1 MSLKERIE
9 KVFADL
15 FPINR
20 SLTGKG
26 VHETLNYLLENFS
39 LNARKGVF
47 SGKNLM
53 ITGGLEKMSR
63 AEAKTLAEENGAK
76 VFGSLSKK
84 LNYLVVGNSKPTK
97 SKIEKAESL
106 NIKILNEEEWYK
118 LLKF

>member
-1 MSLKERIE
+1 MDI
-9 KVFADL
+9 
-15 FPINR
+15 
-20 SLTGKG
+20 
-26 VHETLNYLLENFS
+26 ENFS
-39 LNARKGVF
+39 LVTKSGVF

-84 LNYLVVGNSKPTK
+84 LNYLVVGNSKPTR

-106 NIKILNEEEWYK
+106 KIKILSEEEWYK